1 MGIRSRTGPHETIH
15 HGSHEDAQSMTTP
28 SAGQHWTNWAGSLTY
43 TAREIVVPRS
53 IAEAASV
60 VAEADQVHALGT
72 RHSFSDVAD
81 AAGVLIDLSRLPL
94 DLVIDEQAGTASMSA
109 AVSYGLVAP
118 EIDRAGFALH
128 NEGSLPHISVGGAT
142 ATGTHGS
149 GTALGS
155 LSTAVRSLEILGP
168 DGSLRRLTRDS
179 PAFDGS
185 VLHLGLLGVITRVT
199 LDLEPSYRMRQDA
212 YGPMRWDTYLEWL
225 PQIHDSAYSVSAFT
239 TFDGTV
245 SEVLVKT
252 RIPDGAENTEVAGT
266 LYGAQLLAAD
276 PGGASHTARDGTAG
290 PWWDRLP
297 HFPVHA
303 APSVGSELQSEHF
316 VPLRHAASAL
326 EAVRAAAP
334 RLQPLLHV
342 CELRT
347 MAGDNLWL
355 SPSQGEDV
363 LCIAFTWKKLAE
375 PVSALLAELERKL
388 LPFDARPHWGKLSLL
403 DSTEI
408 AALYPLLPEFRELA
422 SGIDPNRKFSSS
434 FGTRVLDI

>member
-1 MGIRSRTGPHETIH
+1 
-15 HGSHEDAQSMTTP
+15 MTTF
-28 SAGQHWTNWAGSLTY
+28 SAEQRWTNWAGSLTY
-43 TAREIVVPRS
+43 TAREIVAPAS
-53 IAEAASV
+53 IAEMASV

-81 AAGVLIDLSRLPL
+81 AAGVLIDLSRIPL
-94 DLVIDEQAGTASMSA
+94 DLVIDEREGSASMSA
-109 AVSYGLVAP
+109 AASYGQVAP
-118 EIDRAGFALH
+118 DIDRAGFALH

-155 LSTAVRSLEILGP
+155 LSTAVRALELLGQ
-168 DGSLRRLTRDS
+168 DGSLQVLTRDS
-179 PAFDGS
+179 PAFRGS
-185 VLHLGLLGVITRVT
+185 VLHLGLLGVVTRVT

-212 YGPMRWDTYLEWL
+212 YGAMPWDTYLEWL
-225 PQIHDSAYSVSAFT
+225 PEIHDSAYSVSTFT

-245 SEVLVKT
+245 SEMLVKT
-252 RIPDGAENTEVAGT
+252 RIPDGAENAEVAGT
-266 LYGAQLLAAD
+266 LYGAPLLAAD
-276 PGGASHTARDGTAG
+276 PSRTSHTARDGTAG

-297 HFPVHA
+297 HFPIHA

-316 VPLRHAASAL
+316 VPMRHAAAAL
-326 EAVRAAAP
+326 EVVRAAAP

-347 MAGDNLWL
+347 MAGDDLWL
-355 SPSQGEDV
+355 SPSQGEAV

-375 PVSALLAELERKL
+375 PVAALLSELERKL

-403 DSTEI
+403 DSTET